1 MLIFRLFSFVLCL
14 FKQPIE
20 TQIIARMLTTSPV
33 TSPPI
38 TAGISRS
45 TVSGLLLGSVVGK
58 VEDELGVLVVVL
70 AGVTA
75 DTGGVSSSMVS
86 GLLLGSVVGTVE
98 DELGVLVVV
107 LAGVTAGAIILHYVY
122 AKLVPTHH
130 YTLLRLFLPVS
141 TLR

>member
-45 TVSGLLLGSVVGK
+45 T
-58 VEDELGVLVVVL
+58 
-70 AGVTA
+70 
-75 DTGGVSSSMVS
+75 VS